1 MTLTGASRNGLATP
15 RARQILVPRSISPL
29 RDPADSRNRV
39 VRSLAGLTMG
49 TSWSV
54 KLVAAKTEPLR
65 EIERNIQSRLD
76 RVVAQMSTWLGSS
89 TISRYN
95 SAAAGSW
102 HVLEPEFFTVL
113 TAALA
118 LAESTDGAYDPTV
131 GEMVDLWG
139 FGPEGFEGVR
149 PDARQIEASRSRSGW
164 TKVSLDQ
171 AHRRVFQPGGVKLD
185 LSSIA
190 KGFAVDD
197 VANYLQ
203 EAGLGNYLV
212 EVGGELRGNGCKPDR
227 SPWWVELEVPREIA
241 PAKRPISETL
251 LALHGLSIATSGDY
265 RRRVTISS
273 DVFSHTL
280 DPSKGL
286 PVSGPLASVSVIASD
301 CMMADAL
308 ATALFVLGPEGGR
321 QYAERHHLAARFIVR
336 TEAGLRQVM
345 TPAMVAMLM

>member
-1 MTLTGASRNGLATP
+1 
-15 RARQILVPRSISPL
+15 
-29 RDPADSRNRV
+29 
-39 VRSLAGLTMG
+39 MG

-54 KLVAAKTEPLR
+54 KLAAAKTQPLR

-76 RVVAQMSTWLGSS
+76 LVVAQMSTWLRSS

-113 TAALA
+113 AAALA
-118 LAESTDGAYDPTV
+118 LAQSTDGAYDPTV

-149 PDARQIEASRSRSGW
+149 PDAQQIEASRSRSGW
-164 TKVSLDQ
+164 TKVSLD
-171 AHRRVFQPGGVKLD
+171 HVNRRIFQPGSVKLD

-190 KGFAVDD
+190 KGFAVDL
-197 VANYLQ
+197 VANYL
-203 EAGLGNYLV
+203 EGAGLGNYLV

-227 SPWWVELEVPREIA
+227 SPWWVELEVPREA
-241 PAKRPISETL
+241 TPAKRPISETL

-265 RRRVTISS
+265 RRRVAIGS

-336 TEAGLRQVM
+336 TETGLRQIM